1 MKRGFLLLSFI
12 SFYYYNLKIVI
23 CNLGLPLCS
32 VGKES
37 TCNAGYLG
45 STPELGR
52 SPGEDPTPAFW
63 PEEFHALLSPWG
75 RKELGTTE
83 RLTLSLSELK

>member
-1 MKRGFLLLSFI
+1 MGFPDGSA
-12 SFYYYNLKIVI
+12 
-23 CNLGLPLCS
+23 
-32 VGKES
+32 GKES
-37 TCNAGYLG
+37 ARNAGDLG

-63 PEEFHALLSPWG
+63 PEEFHSLLSPWG